1 MIKLK
6 NIVRNEDKIVCEAYI
21 EDCST
26 PVNLCYDRKNKEF
39 DNCELPNGY
48 EWCKSHIHHAEIFL
62 RSVEN
67 EHDIPRERTIMWY

>member
-48 EWCKSHIHHAEIFL
+48 E
-62 RSVEN
+62 
-67 EHDIPRERTIMWY
+67 